1 MEIAVPTKQVRLRT
15 PSCPKLFLL
24 SSIFYENSRSILH
37 NLRSTQHTPLADT
50 HNIFKFNFYEYNTNK
65 YPRRAYH

>member
-1 MEIAVPTKQVRLRT
+1 MEIAVHTKQVRLRT

-50 HNIFKFNFYEYNTNK
+50 HNIFMFNFYEYNKNK
-65 YPRRAYH
+65 YPRRVNH